1 MKRIF
6 KGVLLF
12 ICLCICTTAAYAS
25 GSKELEVYDGLDMKI
40 SIPTELVAF
49 TRDIDPDDPN
59 LSAYGLTG
67 EGLLA
72 LMEDSSIYL
81 DAWDADYT
89 YEIVVTVL
97 DSPVDSYQKL
107 SDVSLQAV
115 ALAVKAEYEQMGIT
129 LLDSQIYQNDQMKYL
144 QFWIS
149 QPKGDS
155 TMYSLQYN
163 TVYEGKVIN
172 ITLHALQGEIGAM
185 QESLILDV
193 VESVSFGESEA
204 PVQTEAFSYVE
215 PVSGVQLTVPANWFI
230 QTVGDDVEYVDAL
243 FESSLEEGLRIAFT
257 FEDVYTSETFLN
269 ELTEAEKQQMSRA
282 DINNSI
288 LTKQDVADIFDI
300 SADVVEMA
308 TYGGK
313 EYYRAQ
319 MEATPLAD
327 DATVTV
333 PVTALI
339 RYENGYMYLFQFS
352 GDRDNAYYG
361 DFESLVS
368 SAVYPAVQLEP
379 EQTDGP
385 TGGQEAAEPQ
395 TPEETEDDAGPE
407 WTGSRILFFIV
418 NLFLS
423 LLITIVVYSLPIFFY
438 RFAIRRAPVEKK
450 KAKKITLIYGA
461 CALVVM
467 IFIVAAINKG
477 GTVGGAIVL
486 WSWVNYRML
495 ISGQKQET
503 AYPGPAPNSASAN
516 AGENATAE
524 NTQTAESTQTVES
537 AAAPSE
543 PNADGEPSV
552 PVPGKATGAPIAF
565 CPQCGSPV
573 EAGST
578 YCGQCGTRLPVQ
590 ESK

>member
-149 QPKGDS
+149 QPQGDS

-385 TGGQEAAEPQ
+385 ADGQETAEPQ

-495 ISGQKQET
+495 ISGQKQEPV
-503 AYPGPAPNSASAN
+503 PGSYPNSTQAA
-516 AGENATAE
+516 ADTQAAPG
-524 NTQTAESTQTVES
+524 TQTAASV
-537 AAAPSE
+537 AAPAGQ
-543 PNADGEPSV
+543 NADGEPSV